1 MNIATFKLIVVLF
14 VSFPAGCAKFQ
25 SVQTDLSYEKGTPS
39 RQITTRTSSTT
50 FFASKSD
57 LTRYRAATSDK
68 IQSLGI
74 GSLNVESPTNNLTI
88 IDAVVGA
95 AVKAAAGK

>member
-1 MNIATFKLIVVLF
+1 MKKLATAVVAIALC
-14 VSFPAGCAKFQ
+14 SCARFQ
-25 SVQTDLSYEKGTPS
+25 SRQDDISYEKGLPLRT
-39 RQITTRTSSTT
+39 ITTRTSSTT

-57 LTRYRAATSDK
+57 LARYKATTSDK

-74 GSLNVESPTNNLTI
+74 GSLNLESPTNNLDI
-88 IDAVVGA
+88 IDRVVGA

>member
-1 MNIATFKLIVVLF
+1 MKKLATAVLAIALC
-14 VSFPAGCAKFQ
+14 GCARF
-25 SVQTDLSYEKGTPS
+25 SSLQTDNSYEKGLIS
-39 RQITTRTSSTT
+39 RSITTKTKTRTVFS
-50 FFASKSD
+50 SKSD

>member
-1 MNIATFKLIVVLF
+1 MKRIIPILAAIALC
-14 VSFPAGCAKFQ
+14 GCARF
-25 SVQTDLSYEKGTPS
+25 SSLQTDISYEKGIPS
-39 RQITTRTSSTT
+39 RSITTATKTRTVFS
-50 FFASKSD
+50 SKSD